1 MDNREKI
8 VRNVA
13 MALSAEMD
21 TELIQMV
28 QDVLVMELS
37 EYEVQ
42 ERCTDIVKVETG
54 GEKMMQR
61 YVATKRI
68 EGLSE
73 NTIRRYI
80 DVNMKLLNFLG
91 KPINEITTYDVR
103 FYLSYKKEKDKV
115 KKSTL
120 DGMRRCFNAFY
131 SWLAAENLIDRN
143 PCQALAQIKCK
154 NEIRKPFSAIEL
166 EKLKSACKTKR
177 DLALVEFLYSTG
189 CRVSEVSALN
199 RSDINFEEL
208 EIKVLGK
215 GDKERIVYLTPVA
228 AMRLQEYLD
237 ARIDNDPCLF
247 YSRAKRRFGKN
258 GIEAL
263 IRKLGKSAGIE
274 KAHPHRFRRTLA
286 TNLLDRGMDIQD
298 VAAILGH
305 ADLKTTKIYCYTSQS
320 KVKREYRKYSL

>member
-13 MALSAEMD
+13 MALSTEMD

-103 FYLSYKKEKDKV
+103 F
-115 KKSTL
+115 
-120 DGMRRCFNAFY
+120 
-131 SWLAAENLIDRN
+131 
-143 PCQALAQIKCK
+143 
-154 NEIRKPFSAIEL
+154 
-166 EKLKSACKTKR
+166 
-177 DLALVEFLYSTG
+177 
-189 CRVSEVSALN
+189 N

>member
-8 VRNVA
+8 IRNVA
-13 MALSAEMD
+13 MALSTEMN

-131 SWLAAENLIDRN
+131 SWLAA
-143 PCQALAQIKCK
+143 
-154 NEIRKPFSAIEL
+154 
-166 EKLKSACKTKR
+166 
-177 DLALVEFLYSTG
+177 
-189 CRVSEVSALN
+189 
-199 RSDINFEEL
+199 
-208 EIKVLGK
+208 
-215 GDKERIVYLTPVA
+215 
-228 AMRLQEYLD
+228 
-237 ARIDNDPCLF
+237 
-247 YSRAKRRFGKN
+247 
-258 GIEAL
+258 
-263 IRKLGKSAGIE
+263 
-274 KAHPHRFRRTLA
+274 
-286 TNLLDRGMDIQD
+286 
-298 VAAILGH
+298 
-305 ADLKTTKIYCYTSQS
+305 
-320 KVKREYRKYSL
+320 